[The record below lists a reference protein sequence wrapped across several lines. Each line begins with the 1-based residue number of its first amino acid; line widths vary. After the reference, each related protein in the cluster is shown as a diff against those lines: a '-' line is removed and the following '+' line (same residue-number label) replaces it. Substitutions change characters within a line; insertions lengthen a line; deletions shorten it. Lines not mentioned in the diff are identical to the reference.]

1 MALLV
6 QKYGGSSVADAPKIM
21 NVARR
26 VAESAPG
33 NQTIV
38 VVSAMGKT
46 TDGLLALAR
55 QISTTPD
62 LREMDMLLSTGE
74 QVTIALLALALQ
86 ALGLKARSFTGP
98 QVGMRTDHVHTQ
110 ARITRIE
117 ADRVRRALDAGEI
130 VVVAS
135 FQGLSDEDEITTLG
149 RGGSDLTAVALAAAL
164 KADVCEIYTDV
175 DGVYT
180 ADPNIVPDARKLARV
195 AYDEMLELAS
205 LGAKVLQ
212 TRSVEFA
219 KKYDVTVHVRSTFR
233 PDPGTLVTKE
243 EPGMEQALDTGV
255 THDRSQAKISI
266 LRVPD
271 RPGIAARVFGAIATS
286 NIVVDMIVQNISQDG
301 FTDMSFTLPRGDDAR
316 AVAELIRVSLAN
328 VCGSDLHFWRG
339 DAPLRL
345 PEDGLIYGHEMTG
358 RVARLGARGKTD
370 SLGRPIKEGDR
381 VAYTYFYPCG
391 RCYACLANEPAAC
404 PAKIER
410 PRGPS
415 EFPHFH
421 GAFAEYYY
429 LRPRGALFL
438 VPDALPDEM
447 VAPVNCALSQVIFG
461 LGRAGL
467 AFGGSVVIQGAGG
480 LGIQAAAVARDMGA
494 ATVIVVDQL
503 PGRLE
508 LARAFGADHTIN
520 LKEIPDRKERVTLV
534 RKWTGGGGADVAC
547 DFVGFPQVIPEGIEM
562 LRSGGTYLEI
572 GTISRGAKVE
582 LEPSVL
588 VWGSKKIVGVI
599 QYDPWVI
606 PRALDFLVRNRGRF
620 PFDRLLSHKYPLEQI
635 NQAFADSEWHHRET
649 TTLTRAALVP

>member
-1 MALLV
+1 MSRGKAAV
-6 QKYGGSSVADAPKIM
+6 FFG
-21 NVARR
+21 
-26 VAESAPG
+26 PG
-33 NQTIV
+33 
-38 VVSAMGKT
+38 K
-46 TDGLLALAR
+46 
-55 QISTTPD
+55 PFE
-62 LREMDMLLSTGE
+62 LRELPLPE
-74 QVTIALLALALQ
+74 V
-86 ALGLKARSFTGP
+86 
-98 QVGMRTDHVHTQ
+98 
-110 ARITRIE
+110 E
-117 ADRVRRALDAGEI
+117 
-130 VVVAS
+130 
-135 FQGLSDEDEITTLG
+135 
-149 RGGSDLTAVALAAAL
+149 
-164 KADVCEIYTDV
+164 
-175 DGVYT
+175 
-180 ADPNIVPDARKLARV
+180 PDAV
-195 AYDEMLELAS
+195 
-205 LGAKVLQ
+205 
-212 TRSVEFA
+212 
-219 KKYDVTVHVRSTFR
+219 
-233 PDPGTLVTKE
+233 
-243 EPGMEQALDTGV
+243 
-255 THDRSQAKISI
+255 
-266 LRVPD
+266 
-271 RPGIAARVFGAIATS
+271 
-286 NIVVDMIVQNISQDG
+286 
-301 FTDMSFTLPRGDDAR
+301 
-316 AVAELIRVSLAN
+316 LIRVALAN

-345 PEDGLIYGHEMTG
+345 PDDGWIFGHEMTG
-358 RVARLGARGKTD
+358 RVSRLGARVQTD
-370 SLGRPIKEGDR
+370 SLGRPLREGDR

-508 LARAFGADHTIN
+508 LARAFGADHTID
-520 LKEIPDRKERVTLV
+520 LKEVADRKERVALV
-534 RKWTGGGGADVAC
+534 RTWTGGGGADVVC

-582 LEPSVL
+582 LEPSLL

-606 PRALDFLVRNRGRF
+606 PRALDFLVRNRARF
-620 PFDRLLSHKYPLEQI
+620 PFDRLLSHKYPLEKI
-635 NQAFADSEWHHRET
+635 NQAFADSEWHNRET
-649 TTLTRAALVP
+649 TTITRAALVP